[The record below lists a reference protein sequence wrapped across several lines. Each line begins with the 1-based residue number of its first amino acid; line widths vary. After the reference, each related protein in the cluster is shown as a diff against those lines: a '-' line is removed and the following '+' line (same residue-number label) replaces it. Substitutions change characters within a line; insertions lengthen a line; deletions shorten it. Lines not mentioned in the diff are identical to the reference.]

1 MVKMKKGDRGRQA
14 WHDTVSQLARETGA
28 AVPGNSPQKRRE
40 TRKRV
45 AKQTKAASR
54 WIDDAGLDARD
65 LTAWARVDAMLDAP
79 KTSHLIALDAD
90 DSDGGEYREDSHS
103 DVDMDEDERKAA
115 RRAKKKDAPKKSR
128 ERKAPAKRKKKRNPE
143 EERRRQRHR
152 QRVLS
157 QVLLDDFAPSRGAP
171 APRGADYVGAAA
183 RAPRPARAAP
193 RLRRDG
199 QGREVPRRGDEP
211 VLRQRRRRRAVAGE
225 PAALAAPRQ
234 ARQRVPR
241 GHAPDPERARGR
253 GGKGDGDGG
262 CAAPELR
269 RLAASPWPEPGG
281 PGPAGLLPGAE
292 VRLGSKIRTY
302 KDIRCRA

>member
-143 EERRRQRHR
+143 DERRRQRHR

-157 QVLLDDFAPSRGAP
+157 QVLLDDFA
-171 APRGADYVGAAA
+171 A
-183 RAPRPARAAP
+183 RARAAP

-199 QGREVPRRGDEP
+199 QGREVSRRGDEP
-211 VLRQRRRRRAVAGE
+211 VLRQRRRRRLVTGE

-253 GGKGDGDGG
+253 GGIGEGDGG
-262 CAAPELR
+262 RAAPQLR
-269 RLAASPWPEPGG
+269 RLAPRAGPEPRR

-292 VRLGSKIRTY
+292 VRLGSKIRT
-302 KDIRCRA
+302 

>member
-1 MVKMKKGDRGRQA
+1 M
-14 WHDTVSQLARETGA
+14 SQLARETGA

-103 DVDMDEDERKAA
+103 DVDMDEDERRAA

-128 ERKAPAKRKKKRNPE
+128 ERKAPTKRKKKRNPE

-171 APRGADYVGAAA
+171 APRGADTSARGARAAAA
-183 RAPRPARAAP
+183 RAHTARCVVTGKAAVSRRRRRTGPANADVGALLRENPPPGLRLGARQRYHEAMLQIRSEREDAGESATATAAAP
-193 RLRRDG
+193 RLNTDG
-199 QGREVPRRGDEP
+199 SPLAPGQKPGD
-211 VLRQRRRRRAVAGE
+211 
-225 PAALAAPRQ
+225 
-234 ARQRVPR
+234 
-241 GHAPDPERARGR
+241 PDPPGYFRGR
-253 GGKGDGDGG
+253 KFD
-262 CAAPELR
+262 
-269 RLAASPWPEPGG
+269 
-281 PGPAGLLPGAE
+281 
-292 VRLGSKIRTY
+292 
-302 KDIRCRA
+302 

>member
-128 ERKAPAKRKKKRNPE
+128 
-143 EERRRQRHR
+143 
-152 QRVLS
+152 
-157 QVLLDDFAPSRGAP
+157 
-171 APRGADYVGAAA
+171 
-183 RAPRPARAAP
+183 
-193 RLRRDG
+193 
-199 QGREVPRRGDEP
+199 
-211 VLRQRRRRRAVAGE
+211 
-225 PAALAAPRQ
+225 
-234 ARQRVPR
+234 
-241 GHAPDPERARGR
+241 
-253 GGKGDGDGG
+253 
-262 CAAPELR
+262 
-269 RLAASPWPEPGG
+269 
-281 PGPAGLLPGAE
+281 
-292 VRLGSKIRTY
+292 GSY
-302 KDIRCRA
+302 

>member
-128 ERKAPAKRKKKRNPE
+128 ERKAPTKRKKKRNPE

-183 RAPRPARAAP
+183 RAPRPARAPHRVCVVTGKAAKYRDAATNQFFANADAGALLRENP
-193 RLRRDG
+193 PPWLRLGKHGSAYHEAMLQIRSE
-199 QGREVPRRGDEP
+199 RED
-211 VLRQRRRRRAVAGE
+211 AGE
-225 PAALAAPRQ
+225 SAKATAAAP
-234 ARQRVPR
+234 PR
-241 GHAPDPERARGR
+241 NLDGSPLAPGQKPGDPDPPGYFRGR
-253 GGKGDGDGG
+253 KFD
-262 CAAPELR
+262 
-269 RLAASPWPEPGG
+269 
-281 PGPAGLLPGAE
+281 
-292 VRLGSKIRTY
+292 
-302 KDIRCRA
+302 